1 MVPSNMPPQQQNV
14 EIVLLHDARA
24 VHDIAVIGLA
34 AYLSDGPPW
43 IVALATPGPRSGKA
57 TTPGAYI
64 DGKTGKVV
72 MPPSPQ
78 TVVMKQG
85 TWQVVAGGQGRQE
98 YAWNEPMERKRVPAP
113 EDQYSPFIHGG
124 DVLFRPAP
132 QVAALADL
140 GPVALLFSGWAQ
152 EVAPALAYY
161 RDNAGAFGDKPG
173 PAESRLLMSLLSGQN
188 RLLAVVALRTFQG
201 AGGLTPEQ
209 EREYLTR
216 VGAGEFAAI
225 VAYLMLSG
233 PGPGDRLAA
242 EAANAAQATH
252 DPAKLRSLGL
262 GAFAAVLFGA
272 PPAGIRARHVLD
284 AIFRQLPA
292 DPQLGPIYR
301 KMGMVP

>member
-124 DVLFRPAP
+124 DVLFRPA
-132 QVAALADL
+132 AAVY
-140 GPVALLFSGWAQ
+140 GSGA
-152 EVAPALAYY
+152 
-161 RDNAGAFGDKPG
+161 
-173 PAESRLLMSLLSGQN
+173 
-188 RLLAVVALRTFQG
+188 LAVVLTGIGSDGMIGARLIREQGGSVLAQDQASSIVWGMPGSVATAGLAHKVLPLNLMASEIIRLSSRTHTEPLELR
-201 AGGLTPEQ
+201 E
-209 EREYLTR
+209 R
-216 VGAGEFAAI
+216 VG
-225 VAYLMLSG
+225 
-233 PGPGDRLAA
+233 
-242 EAANAAQATH
+242 
-252 DPAKLRSLGL
+252 
-262 GAFAAVLFGA
+262 
-272 PPAGIRARHVLD
+272 
-284 AIFRQLPA
+284 
-292 DPQLGPIYR
+292 
-301 KMGMVP
+301 